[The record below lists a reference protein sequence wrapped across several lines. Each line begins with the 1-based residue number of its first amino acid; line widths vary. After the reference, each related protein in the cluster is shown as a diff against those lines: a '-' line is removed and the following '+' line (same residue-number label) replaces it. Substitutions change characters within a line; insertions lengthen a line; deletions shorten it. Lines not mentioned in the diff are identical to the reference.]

1 MALKCVKCSKA
12 YQVDNVRLEYDM
24 LKAAKAWDGCIGGG
38 GIFWEPWF
46 GKNGARKGT
55 MYHLGM
61 KCAPC
66 PAYIHLLCQEYLLRM
81 CRTICFGEETDT

>member
-1 MALKCVKCSKA
+1 
-12 YQVDNVRLEYDM
+12 VDNVRHEYDM
-24 LKAAKAWDGCIGGG
+24 LKAAKGWDGCIGGG

-66 PAYIHLLCQEYLLRM
+66 PAS
-81 CRTICFGEETDT
+81 CFARSSSHDCVGPFVQGGD